1 MMTGRT
7 RLLWTMF
14 LLTLAGGQALA
25 AAAPQTDDAA
35 PQQTAAAPYK
45 ADSGPYEVA
54 VETFDWRD
62 ADRDRLVPAK
72 VYYPHGGEGPWP
84 VVIVSH
90 GLGGSRDGL
99 SYLGRHWASHGYV
112 SVHLQHLGSDTA
124 VWKGK
129 ANPMQAMREAVAD
142 VSNAIARPADVSFAI
157 DRVTKMQKGDG
168 PLAGRLDVE
177 HIGMAGHS
185 FGASTTLAVAGQVFA
200 GRRPLFRDT
209 RVKAA
214 IPMSAP
220 AAKPWQRDRAYRHI
234 RIPLLHMTGTL
245 DDSPVS
251 GAKAAQRRIP
261 FDRIDG
267 APQYL
272 VTLEGGDHMAF
283 ADRRWGTIAQQP
295 GSGGDPSKDAR
306 FHDLIRQATT
316 AFWDAYL
323 KGDGAARRWLAEG
336 GFKAALGDD
345 GVFEQKRPSNGSDT
359 ALRQAG

>member
-35 PQQTAAAPYK
+35 PQQPAAAPYK
-45 ADSGPYEVA
+45 SDPGSHEVA

-62 ADRDRLVPAK
+62 ADRDRPVPAK
-72 VYYPHGGEGPWP
+72 IYYPARGEGPWT

-142 VSNAIARPADVSFAI
+142 VSNAVARPADVSFAI
-157 DRVTKMQKGDG
+157 DQVTTMQEGDG
-168 PLAGRLDVE
+168 PLAGRLDLDRV
-177 HIGMAGHS
+177 GMAGHS
-185 FGASTTLAVAGQVFA
+185 FGAWTTLAVSGLGA
-200 GRRPLFRDT
+200 RRPLFRDT
-209 RVKAA
+209 RIKAA
-214 IPMSAP
+214 IPLSAP
-220 AAKPWQRDRAYRHI
+220 AAKPWQRNRAYRHI
-234 RIPLLHMTGTL
+234 RIPVLHMTGTR
-245 DDSPVS
+245 DDSPVT
-251 GAKAAQRRIP
+251 GAKAAERRIP

-267 APQYL
+267 AEQYL
-272 VTLEGGDHMAF
+272 VTFEGGDHMVF
-283 ADRRWGTIAQQP
+283 SDRRWGTISREP
-295 GSGGDPSKDAR
+295 GTSGDPSKDAR

-323 KGDGAARRWLAEG
+323 KGDDAALRWLAEG
-336 GFKAALGDD
+336 GFKAGLAGD

-359 ALRQAG
+359 ASRTAG